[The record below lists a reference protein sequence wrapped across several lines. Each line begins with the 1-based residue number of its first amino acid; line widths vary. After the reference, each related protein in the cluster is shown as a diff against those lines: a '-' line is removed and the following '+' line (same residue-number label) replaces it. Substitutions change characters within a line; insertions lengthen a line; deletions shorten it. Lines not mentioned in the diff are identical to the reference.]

1 MRNEITKNDFIGFLS
16 KARICSQNNS
26 RGNNKTIDVVTDPIE
41 KRVWYEFSNN
51 NEVVYT
57 GEDLDRAIELFND
70 E

>member
-1 MRNEITKNDFIGFLS
+1 MRNEVTKNDFIGFLPKS
-16 KARICSQNNS
+16 RLCSQNNS
-26 RGNNKTIDVVTDPIE
+26 RGNNKTIDVVTDPLE

-57 GEDLDRAIELFND
+57 GEDLDKAIELFND